1 MQDVES
7 RSDEEKIPKLQG
19 IKEGVKLHV
28 GLSARHAQSLSGRRL
43 QWGREGHYNYANA
56 TSYGEW
62 LDIIAVVV
70 LSSLNNTRR
79 QAVSDCDAM
88 NVNQ

>member
-1 MQDVES
+1 MQDLES
-7 RSDEEKIPKLQG
+7 TSEEEIPKLQG

-56 TSYGEW
+56 TTA
-62 LDIIAVVV
+62 AVNGWTLL
-70 LSSLNNTRR
+70 LS
-79 QAVSDCDAM
+79 
-88 NVNQ
+88 